1 MTLEREKILK
11 NLEGALIGAFLGLA
25 AIVIMIR
32 MHPNKTSA
40 RACRGYVTCRAKA
53 LGVIWISPLSFC
65 LAEQSTV
72 NLILYIAT

>member
-11 NLEGALIGAFLGLA
+11 NLEGAPIGVFLGLA
-25 AIVIMIR
+25 SIVIMIR
-32 MHPNKTSA
+32 MRPKKTSS
-40 RACRGYVTCRAKA
+40 RACRGYVICRAKA
-53 LGVIWISPLSFC
+53 LGVIWISPLSLC